1 MGIIRV
7 LVVDD
12 HTIVRYGIIELLAKA
27 PDIEVVGNASDG
39 PEALHLV
46 ETERPDV
53 ILLDIRMPQ
62 MGGVEVTRRLRTM
75 NRDARVLAL
84 SASTEEEYIN
94 EMMAAGAAGYLTKDD
109 ELNEIAKAVRAV
121 ARGEVWVSPI
131 VSAAQWRRGRQASSA
146 PKQQSIREP
155 LSTREEDVLRQVAS
169 GKRNQQIAQSL
180 HITEA
185 TVKAHITHI
194 FDKLGLETRT
204 EAAVWAHQNGLIDR
218 LTSERA

>member
-1 MGIIRV
+1 MDVIRV
-7 LVVDD
+7 LVIDD

-62 MGGVEVTRRLRTM
+62 MGGVEVARRVRAT
-75 NRDARVLAL
+75 NRDVRVLAL
-84 SASTEEEYIN
+84 SASTEEEYIC

-121 ARGEVWVSPI
+121 ARGEVWVS
-131 VSAAQWRRGRQASSA
+131 
-146 PKQQSIREP
+146 
-155 LSTREEDVLRQVAS
+155 
-169 GKRNQQIAQSL
+169 
-180 HITEA
+180 
-185 TVKAHITHI
+185 
-194 FDKLGLETRT
+194 
-204 EAAVWAHQNGLIDR
+204 
-218 LTSERA
+218 